1 MTFIS
6 TIERALGQEAK
17 KNFLPMQA
25 GDVVATY
32 ADVEDLRRD
41 IGFAPKTLLDVGVKR
56 WVNWYVGYNITYQP

>member
-32 ADVEDLRRD
+32 ADGEDLWRD
-41 IGFAPKTLLDVGVKR
+41 VGFGPKTELSTGIAK
-56 WVNWYVGYNITYQP
+56 WVNWYQQHAAT